1 MENSIIGTA
10 GHVDHGKTMLIQAL
24 TGIDTDR
31 LQEEKKRGITIELGF
46 AYLDFPNGQRVG
58 IIDVPGHEKFIRN
71 MLAGAGGVDF
81 ALLVVAADEGF
92 MPQTVEHLDILCLLG
107 LQDGLVVITKTDMVD
122 AEMLA
127 MVQADVEAH
136 VQGTFLEGKPILPVS
151 ALTGA
156 GIPQLR
162 ALLQE
167 RLQQAPVKNLRKPF
181 RLPVDRVFSVDGF
194 GTVVTGT
201 LVEGQIEENDEAQL
215 YPSGLRAKVRN
226 LQVHGQTVPQAR
238 AGQRVAV
245 NLVGLK
251 KSDIQ
256 RGDTLACTGSLEN
269 SWMLDVRLEAL
280 ADSCRQILNHSQV
293 HLYHGARVLLAKV
306 VLLDRDQLVPGES
319 AYAQLRLQEPL
330 AARAG
335 DRFVIRFYSPLE
347 TIGGGIVLDPN
358 PPRHKRQ
365 DAAVLTALQVR
376 EAGSLAERLLQRI
389 VESGTA
395 CISRS
400 ELADQFSLSQAELIP
415 ELQTLLEE
423 GQVVEWEGRLLALVV
438 ADQLW
443 PRLEN
448 LLLSYHRQ
456 NPLQKGMRREELR
469 QKFPAEGLLTLFLCE
484 GRLQENGG
492 RIALSGFL
500 PRFSPKQEEMRAKL
514 GKLFA
519 EAGLEVPSIEEIYR
533 YFAKEKEL
541 CRQVLGAMIESGE
554 LMLLNP
560 QLVYPAAR
568 YEQVLT
574 KTQAFFKENTSLTL
588 AQFRD
593 LLGTSRKYA
602 LAILEHFDRE
612 KRTKKIGDSRVWLG

>member
-10 GHVDHGKTMLIQAL
+10 GHVDHGKTLLIQAL

-31 LQEEKKRGITIELGF
+31 LQEEKRRGITIELGF

-107 LQDGLVVITKTDMVD
+107 LQDGLVVITKMDMVD

-136 VQGTFLEGKPILPVS
+136 VRGTFLEGKPILPVS

-162 ALLQE
+162 TLLQE
-167 RLQQAPVKNLRKPF
+167 RLQQAPVKNLRNPF

-201 LVEGQIEENDEAQL
+201 LVEGQIAENDEAQL
-215 YPSGLRAKVRN
+215 YPSGLVAKVRN

-245 NLVGLK
+245 NLAGLK
-251 KSDIQ
+251 KSDIR
-256 RGDTLACTGSLEN
+256 RGDTLAYAGSLEN
-269 SWMLDVRLEAL
+269 SWMLDVRLQAL
-280 ADSCRQILNHSQV
+280 ADSSRQILNHSQV

-306 VLLDRDQLVPGES
+306 VLLDRDQLAPGES

-330 AARAG
+330 AARTG

-358 PPRHKRQ
+358 PPRHKRH
-365 DAAVLTALQVR
+365 DAAVLAALQVR
-376 EAGSLAERLLQRI
+376 EAGSLPAVATHRRKRYGRHCPGRTCRPVCPEPDGTGA
-389 VESGTA
+389 GTA
-395 CISRS
+395 KSAGKWAGCGMGGPPVGPFGGGSA
-400 ELADQFSLSQAELIP
+400 LAAFGEFASFLSSAKP
-415 ELQTLLEE
+415 AAKGYAPRRTAPKVP
-423 GQVVEWEGRLLALVV
+423 GGGLAC
-438 ADQLW
+438 
-443 PRLEN
+443 P
-448 LLLSYHRQ
+448 
-456 NPLQKGMRREELR
+456 
-469 QKFPAEGLLTLFLCE
+469 FLAR
-484 GRLQENGG
+484 G
-492 RIALSGFL
+492 ALAGKQR
-500 PRFSPKQEEMRAKL
+500 PDCPGRFSA
-514 GKLFA
+514 
-519 EAGLEVPSIEEIYR
+519 
-533 YFAKEKEL
+533 
-541 CRQVLGAMIESGE
+541 
-554 LMLLNP
+554 
-560 QLVYPAAR
+560 
-568 YEQVLT
+568 
-574 KTQAFFKENTSLTL
+574 SL
-588 AQFRD
+588 
-593 LLGTSRKYA
+593 
-602 LAILEHFDRE
+602 
-612 KRTKKIGDSRVWLG
+612 